1 MGDIAT
7 INGRADTEGIAE
19 MIVIKTLN
27 ESLVK
32 YHGTRLGNDEL
43 KELVKYVKEKLDAV
57 VEVTEKRGTTEVELL
72 EYDEEWEINIYRC
85 KKCGYATIFEGNNF
99 CAKCRAEINWEP
111 QRLEEQR
118 QREQRKKNGYRPGV
132 YAEIKDTQ
140 V

>member
-1 MGDIAT
+1 MGDIST

-27 ESLVK
+27 ESIVK
-32 YHGTRLGNDEL
+32 YYGTRLGNDEL

-57 VEVTEKRGTTEVELL
+57 VEVTEKRGITEVELL
-72 EYDEEWEINIYRC
+72 EYDEELETNIYRC

-99 CAKCRAEINWEP
+99 CAQCRAEINWEP
-111 QRLEEQR
+111 QRQKEQR
-118 QREQRKKNGYRPGV
+118 EKNGYRPGV
-132 YAEIKDTQ
+132 YAVIKDTQ